1 MVSHTQ
7 GTLDPFVFNV
17 VGLRGVRGLCCN
29 KRARSPKNTI
39 LQDNKVFP
47 GQLWGDPGSLVLLD
61 IQLCLK
67 IQEEHFENKEN
78 GESLEENEEEEF
90 SKIQQHICFNILF
103 KSLY

>member
-1 MVSHTQ
+1 MKRVAKVVEHTQ

-47 GQLWGDPGSLVLLD
+47 GQLWGDPGSYNPVGYPVM
-61 IQLCLK
+61 
-67 IQEEHFENKEN
+67 FENPRRT
-78 GESLEENEEEEF
+78 L
-90 SKIQQHICFNILF
+90 
-103 KSLY
+103 